1 VALARGTTWED
12 ICAYARRLPSV
23 EEGTSY
29 GTPALRVKRAF
40 LARLREDGET
50 LVVPVDPDER
60 PLLVEAHPDELFVTK
75 HYENWPL
82 VLVALP
88 RARPQLV
95 RELIEDA
102 WAAKAPRRL
111 VEAWVAEREGASV

>member
-1 VALARGTTWED
+1 MARGRGMSWED
-12 ICAYARRLPSV
+12 VCAHAKTLPGV
-23 EEGTSY
+23 ELGTSY

-60 PLLVEAHPDELFVTK
+60 PLLVDAHPDELFVTK

-88 RARPQLV
+88 HVRPQLV
-95 RELIEDA
+95 RELVEDA
-102 WAAKAPRRL
+102 WAAKAPKRL
-111 VEAWVAEREGASV
+111 VDAWLTEREATSA

>member
-1 VALARGTTWED
+1 MTWRDVCAHART
-12 ICAYARRLPSV
+12 LP

-50 LVVPVDPDER
+50 LVVPVDPDEQ
-60 PLLVEAHPDELFVTK
+60 PLLVDAHPDVLFVTK
-75 HYENWPL
+75 HYESSSL

-88 RARPQLV
+88 GAERELV
-95 RELIEDA
+95 HELIEDA
-102 WAAKAPRRL
+102 WAEKAPRRL
-111 VEAWVAEREGASV
+111 VDAWLAEREGADG

>member
-1 VALARGTTWED
+1 MTWGEVCTHARS
-12 ICAYARRLPSV
+12 LPGV

-29 GTPALRVKRAF
+29 GTPALRVRRAF

-50 LVVPVDPDER
+50 LVVGVDADER
-60 PLLVEAHPDELFVTK
+60 PLLVEANPDALFVTP

-88 RARPQLV
+88 KADPALV
-95 RELIEDA
+95 RELVEDA
-102 WAAKAPRRL
+102 WAAKAPKRV
-111 VEAWVAEREGASV
+111 VEAWLAERGEA